1 MRLSHFFIDRPIFAA
16 VVSIIFVIVGAV
28 SVGRL
33 PVAQFPEI
41 APPVV
46 RVSGQ
51 YPGASAD
58 VVAATVVA
66 PLEQQ
71 INGVENMIYITSNS
85 TGDGRFQIDVTFD
98 LGTNLDIAQVQV
110 QNRVAIAQPRIPADV
125 RNIGITTAKSSPD
138 LMMVVHL
145 YSPDKS
151 RDTLFISNYAT
162 VEVTDQLSRIYGVG
176 SITVFGA
183 RDYSMR
189 VWLDPDRLQSVG
201 LTPGDVVTAL
211 QGQNVQVASG
221 VLSQP
226 PVAQPRAFQVAV
238 RTLGRL
244 IDPNEF
250 ANIVVKQSSIAVV
263 RLKDVARVELAA
275 VDYSTNSYRDLDP
288 AVALA
293 IYQLAGSNALATAG
307 KIKSTMEELSKSFPD
322 GLKYTIIYNP
332 TEFIQQS
339 IDAVTE
345 TVAEA
350 IILVVLVVVLF
361 LQTWRAAIIPIV
373 AIPVSLIGTF
383 FFLAIFGFSLNNLS
397 LFGLVLAIGIVV
409 DDAIVVVENVE
420 RSIAAGL
427 SPRDAARRSMD
438 EVGSALIAIALV
450 LCAVFV
456 PAAFITGISG
466 QFYRQFSLTIA
477 GATVISLIVS
487 LTLSPAMCALLLKPH
502 GNHQRDRWWE
512 RPIHG
517 FFRAFN
523 VGFDALGRGYGW
535 LAARVVR
542 FAVLMLV
549 VYAGAIGF
557 GLDEFRKA
565 PVGFIPQVDQG
576 YLIIVT
582 QLPGGASLARTD
594 EVNRRVVDV
603 ALQVPG
609 ITHAVNFVGF
619 SGATFTNA
627 PNSGAVFVALE
638 PFAERAKDPRKSGP
652 AIQLALLQKL
662 SAIQEGLVLVIA
674 PPPVRGIGTAGGF
687 RMMIEDRAGR
697 GPEALQGVVLAM
709 MGRAAQTPGV
719 RQVFSL
725 FENSTPQLYLDIDR
739 TKAQMLGINVPD
751 VFGALQ
757 TELGSFYV
765 NDFNLLGRTFR
776 VTAQAESSYRL
787 DPKDVLRIRVRNAR
801 GDTVPLGSFTTVRD
815 TKGPYR
821 VPRHNLYPAAELDGA
836 PSLGYSQGQAIQ
848 IMQRLAAETLPDG
861 FRYEWT
867 NLAFQQM
874 QASNTAVFAFVLA
887 VMFVFL
893 VLAAQYESVTLPL
906 AVILIVP
913 MCLIASITGV
923 ILRGQDNNILT
934 QVSFIVLIGLAAKNA
949 ILIVEF
955 AKQLEDQGRDRWAAA
970 VEAARLRLRPILM
983 TSLAFIFGVV
993 PLAWATGAGAE
1004 LRQALG
1010 TAVFAGMI
1018 GVTAFGLIFT
1028 PGFYVICRW
1037 LAALGPKAR
1046 STTVWHNTRSYL
1058 QGG

>member
-1 MRLSHFFIDRPIFAA
+1 MRFSHFFIDRPIFAA

-28 SVGRL
+28 SLSRL
-33 PVAQFPEI
+33 PVAQYPEI
-41 APPVV
+41 APPVI
-46 RVSGQ
+46 RVTGQ

-71 INGVENMIYITSNS
+71 INGVENMIYLTSNA
-85 TGDGRFQIDVTFD
+85 TGDGRFQIDVTFE

-110 QNRVAIAQPRIPADV
+110 QNRVSIAQPRIPLDV
-125 RNIGITTAKSSPD
+125 RNIGVTTTKSSPD

-145 YSPDKS
+145 YSPDRS
-151 RDTLFISNYAT
+151 RDALFISNYAT
-162 VEVTDQLSRIYGVG
+162 VEVTDQLNRIYGVG
-176 SITVFGA
+176 SVVVFGA

-189 VWLDPDRLQSVG
+189 VWLDPDRLQSLG
-201 LTPGDVVTAL
+201 LTTSDVVSAL

-221 VLSQP
+221 VLNQP
-226 PVAQPRAFQVAV
+226 PIAEPRAFQIAV

-244 IDPNEF
+244 ADPTEF
-250 ANIVVKQSSIAVV
+250 ANIVVKQNSTSVV
-263 RLKDVARVELAA
+263 RLKDVGRIELAA
-275 VDYSTNSYRDLDP
+275 VDYTTNSYRDLDP
-288 AVALA
+288 AVALV
-293 IYQLAGSNALATAG
+293 IYQLPGSNALATAD
-307 KIKSTMEELSKSFPD
+307 KIKSTMEELSKTFPD

-339 IDAVTE
+339 IDAVVE
-345 TVAEA
+345 TIGEA
-350 IILVVLVVVLF
+350 IILVVLVVILF
-361 LQTWRAAIIPIV
+361 LQTWRAAVIPIV

-383 FFLAIFGFSLNNLS
+383 FFMAAFGFSLNNLS

-420 RSIAAGL
+420 RNIAAGL
-427 SPRDAARRSMD
+427 APREAARRSMD

-450 LCAVFV
+450 LSAVFV

-466 QFYRQFSLTIA
+466 QFYRQFALTIT

-502 GNHQRDRWWE
+502 ANHRQDRWWS
-512 RPIHG
+512 RPIRG
-517 FFRAFN
+517 FFGAFN

-535 LAARVVR
+535 LAGKVVR
-542 FAVLMLV
+542 FAALMLV
-549 VYAGAIGF
+549 VYGGVILF
-557 GLDEFRKA
+557 GLNEFRKA
-565 PVGFIPQVDQG
+565 PIGFIPQVDQG

-594 EVNRRVVDV
+594 DVNRRVVEA

-638 PFAERAKDPRKSGP
+638 PFAERAKDPRKSAP
-652 AIQLALLQKL
+652 ALQAALQQKL
-662 SAIQEGLVLVIA
+662 SALQEALVLVIA

-687 RMMIEDRAGR
+687 RMMVEDRAGR
-697 GPEALQGVVLAM
+697 GPEALQAAVFAM
-709 MGRAAQTPGV
+709 MGRAAQTGGV

-725 FENSTPQLYLDIDR
+725 FENQTPQLYLDIDR
-739 TKAQMLGINVPD
+739 TKAQMLGINLPD

-757 TELGSFYV
+757 TYIGSYYV

-776 VTAQAESSYRL
+776 VTAQAESGHRL
-787 DPKDVLRIRVRNAR
+787 DPRDVLQIRVRNSS
-801 GDTVPLGSFTTVRD
+801 GNTVPLGSFATMHDVT
-815 TKGPYR
+815 GPYR
-821 VPRHNLYPAAELDGA
+821 VPRYNLYPAAELDGA
-836 PSLGYSQGQAIQ
+836 PALGYSQGQAIET
-848 IMQRLAAETLPDG
+848 MQQLAAQTLPAG
-861 FRYEWT
+861 FNFEWT
-867 NLAFQQM
+867 TLAFQQM
-874 QASNTAVFAFVLA
+874 RAGNTAVFAFLLA
-887 VMFVFL
+887 VAFVFL

-923 ILRGQDNNILT
+923 TLRGQDNNILT
-934 QVSFIVLIGLAAKNA
+934 QVGFIVLIGLAAKNA

-955 AKQLEDQGRDRWAAA
+955 AKQLEDSGRDRWAAA

-993 PLAWATGAGAE
+993 PLVWATGAGAE

-1018 GVTAFGLIFT
+1018 GVTMFGLIFT
-1028 PGFYVICRW
+1028 PGFYVISRW
-1037 LAALGPKAR
+1037 LAGLRGNAKVPAALAAPAE
-1046 STTVWHNTRSYL
+1046 
-1058 QGG
+1058 